1 MLILLFHP
9 AAVQDVFEGHGRG
22 LSGSLDQTQQFSR
35 LQSMIDRPKS
45 RLPEAN
51 VRMWAAEL
59 VVALDALHQWGII
72 CR

>member
-1 MLILLFHP
+1 
-9 AAVQDVFEGHGRG
+9 
-22 LSGSLDQTQQFSR
+22 
-35 LQSMIDRPKS
+35 MIDYPKL

-59 VVALDALHQWGII
+59 VVVLDALHQWGII

>member
-1 MLILLFHP
+1 MLVLLFP
-9 AAVQDVFEGHGRG
+9 SALQDVFEGHGRG

-45 RLPEAN
+45 RLPEAT

-59 VVALDALHQWGII
+59 VVVLDTLHQWGII